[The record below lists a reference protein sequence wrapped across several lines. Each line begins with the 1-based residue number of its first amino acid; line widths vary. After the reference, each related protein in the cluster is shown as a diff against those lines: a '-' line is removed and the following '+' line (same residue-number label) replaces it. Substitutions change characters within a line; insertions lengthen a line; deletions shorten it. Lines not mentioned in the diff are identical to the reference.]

1 MSNNTDTLM
10 ELLSNNTTHFS
21 RHQTM
26 LNNQTKSF
34 SSTLPWKMRIQ
45 RQTTSKL
52 LWQGTK
58 SEKWQKVQLES
69 FFCLRFKSIIFYIYR
84 EFSSLT
90 WKKSSHSKSQ
100 FDLSSYYI
108 NLKNGSPA
116 PHPHPHPLYKWR
128 CYHMQIFIRAS
139 LNNIFFFSLPY
150 INLFKLVHL
159 QLFNIKLSF
168 NCLTSNFCFAK
179 IMSFAYRREWLFMD
193 LRTRILSLGF

>member
-1 MSNNTDTLM
+1 MVKKYMHENLRHISTKTFGQKKKYAHYQTITTNNSKHVSDFMSNNTDTLM

-34 SSTLPWKMRIQ
+34 SSTLPWKIRIQ

-84 EFSSLT
+84 ELSSLT
-90 WKKSSHSKSQ
+90 
-100 FDLSSYYI
+100 
-108 NLKNGSPA
+108 
-116 PHPHPHPLYKWR
+116 
-128 CYHMQIFIRAS
+128 
-139 LNNIFFFSLPY
+139 
-150 INLFKLVHL
+150 
-159 QLFNIKLSF
+159 
-168 NCLTSNFCFAK
+168 
-179 IMSFAYRREWLFMD
+179 
-193 LRTRILSLGF
+193 